1 MRTFI
6 YGSGVTRSWQ
16 TQKMGPQHSRIA
28 PSTPCPTQASPGLG
42 WGVTGE
48 KPLFLSTFPGRDPS
62 VHFQSL
68 QAEACAHVG
77 FSGVDWLCQPSHRG
91 QWSAMTRELK
101 SSCCPPNLTG
111 SPRRSQSGSC
121 GADHLWIRGPL
132 GLRGDS
138 PLIPN
143 SSEATVGFQDRKG

>member
-1 MRTFI
+1 MEV
-6 YGSGVTRSWQ
+6 GSLDRGRHRKWD
-16 TQKMGPQHSRIA
+16 
-28 PSTPCPTQASPGLG
+28 PSTPGLPLAPHVLHRLLQDWG
-42 WGVTGE
+42 GGGVTGE
-48 KPLFLSTFPGRDPS
+48 KPLFLSTFPGRVPS

-101 SSCCPPNLTG
+101 SSCCPPSLTG

-132 GLRGDS
+132 GLRGDA